1 VPLYVRPCT
10 NMNCDEMKIEFRVRL
25 LFALKGGNAVTPLR
39 RYAVTPLRRYVVH
52 CSGNLRLEFGAKPG
66 FRSGSGDGA
75 QTAAMQASSSASDG
89 HSTMCSDEYLY
100 RCMRGDLADLLPG
113 QVCVCTCAY
122 MCACV
127 HQCRRS
133 HSVCEQ
139 ELA

>member
-1 VPLYVRPCT
+1 MPLYVRLCT

-25 LFALKGGNAVTPLR
+25 LFALKVGN
-39 RYAVTPLRRYVVH
+39 AVTPLRRYVVH

-75 QTAAMQASSSASDG
+75 QTAAMQASSSAMG
-89 HSTMCSDEYLY
+89 GLSTTCSDEYLY